1 MKIKKLN
8 ESTSAAS
15 GSTGGKSKI
24 SLARNNIRAFYKPKP
39 GKLARRVFALKL

>member
-15 GSTGGKSKI
+15 GSGGKSKI